1 MQLMID
7 TATDDIRQIKA
18 AVLMLQTL
26 ILAMEPKADV
36 PAPPSNVVELFKTP
50 TAAPQAAPAAPSA
63 ATTATTLTP
72 SAAVGATAE
81 LPASPPP
88 PPPLKEAPPPPPS
101 LTPVA
106 PAAAATVIPGATAL
120 ASSTA
125 TNVPSPPPSSQPSNA
140 PPEFDSAGVPFDE
153 RIHQKKRGKKTD
165 GSWKLQKGIDPA
177 VVQSVIS
184 ELSASGKMQQ
194 PGAASSAPNP
204 PSAASVFGKSPLPA
218 GAEAPP
224 PPPAANPA
232 PPPPPASDA
241 MPTVTF
247 RTLVAKCAAATK
259 AGKLQPQQIA
269 AICQQHGAPTL
280 MALNSMAHL
289 IPAVNDTLDAALLMA

>member
-7 TATDDIRQIKA
+7 TATDGREQILA
-18 AVLMLQTL
+18 AIKMLQ
-26 ILAMEPKADV
+26 ILVGETAA
-36 PAPPSNVVELFKTP
+36 APIGRLGDPVLVDGKVAKLAVESFDKP

-88 PPPLKEAPPPPPS
+88 PPPLREAPPPPPS
-101 LTPVA
+101 LSPPT
-106 PAAAATVIPGATAL
+106 PAAAAVPQSAPAATAPGAA
-120 ASSTA
+120 
-125 TNVPSPPPSSQPSNA
+125 PPNQA
-140 PPEFDSAGVPFDE
+140 PEFDSAGVPFDE